1 MPDEPSDRAGIRTKV
16 GPTLRQAGAGDRA
29 GVHPTCLRGAANA
42 ARADRHGTA
51 PCRLYLR
58 FIGFRKAARFECIL
72 QANLQKWPHWHSPVS
87 RTGLEIE
94 R

>member
-1 MPDEPSDRAGIRTKV
+1 LRARSSKCCACRSS
-16 GPTLRQAGAGDRA
+16 L
-29 GVHPTCLRGAANA
+29 
-42 ARADRHGTA
+42 HGTLS
-51 PCRLYLR
+51 PFLR

-72 QANLQKWPHWHSPVS
+72 QGNLQKWPHWHSPVS